1 MLWKK
6 ILSVGVG
13 ILAWGCLSG
22 GMAEAKR
29 NVFEMIKTD
38 VKADISNSENIT
50 GEKEPNDDL
59 LSPQT
64 LELGAVIKG
73 RINKKEDMDVYHFTV
88 VSNKR
93 EVIMITL
100 DNTAAKLSPHI
111 VAYNYNREPVG
122 YIASQRAGVS
132 TLRAKMTV
140 KPNEEYLIQIF
151 SSRSVF
157 GLKYALKKLDEIK
170 SSKPYF
176 LEVRKATAED
186 GILIDKYEPNDDL
199 LQPTSLELNTSVKGT
214 IEPMLDVDYYK
225 FHLASNKKEE
235 IEIKVLNQAKNI
247 APNIIVYDENREEL
261 GWRGTEKGAAAVEAK
276 LVAQPNQDYFIAVFS
291 STIGVNAKYALEE
304 RHKERSDKYYSLEA
318 KLVTTAAD
326 KYEPNDD
333 LLKATQ
339 VSIGEIK
346 GTINPPWDIDCYK
359 FKAPRSG
366 KMHIQLLNPTL
377 EITPRFIVYNSER
390 IEIGTAT
397 TKQKGAAKVEMRGN
411 IKAGREYYVKIYSG
425 GLYDS
430 KPDDACSD
438 KEYTLKIEIK

>member
-235 IEIKVLNQAKNI
+235 IEIKVLNQEKNI
-247 APNIIVYDENREEL
+247 APNIIEYDE
-261 GWRGTEKGAAAVEAK
+261 KK
-276 LVAQPNQDYFIAVFS
+276 
-291 STIGVNAKYALEE
+291 K
-304 RHKERSDKYYSLEA
+304 
-318 KLVTTAAD
+318 
-326 KYEPNDD
+326 
-333 LLKATQ
+333 
-339 VSIGEIK
+339 
-346 GTINPPWDIDCYK
+346 
-359 FKAPRSG
+359 
-366 KMHIQLLNPTL
+366 
-377 EITPRFIVYNSER
+377 
-390 IEIGTAT
+390 
-397 TKQKGAAKVEMRGN
+397 
-411 IKAGREYYVKIYSG
+411 
-425 GLYDS
+425 S
-430 KPDDACSD
+430 K
-438 KEYTLKIEIK
+438 